1 MIKEPSVS
9 FTTDKKSKLDQYALY
24 KNLIKFYTQEEEKI
38 KGEIEE
44 ILKERAIDE
53 SENEKV
59 KK

>member
-24 KNLIKFYTQEEEKI
+24 RNLIKFYTQEEEKI

-53 SENEKV
+53 S
-59 KK
+59 